1 MDSSGGFS
9 DRAGLLEE
17 TPGHG
22 HQVGVPH
29 VPHVPHVPGH
39 QHHGSIMRQ
48 HPGDRLGDAAL
59 NGSPRVTFKAH
70 HETEF

>member
-17 TPGHG
+17 SAVTMVLPPPPG
-22 HQVGVPH
+22 HQVGAPH
-29 VPHVPHVPGH
+29 GH
-39 QHHGSIMRQ
+39 HHHGSIMRQ